1 MRRWAAV
8 AAVLVTVAALCGSA
22 VMAQEVPEKPWA
34 LKVGMFRP
42 DDGDWRDAS
51 RSVWLAFG
59 LDYTGQITPSG
70 AEWLGTVEFL
80 RGKNSNRMWSV
91 QALYKLRSYAEVEGG
106 SRFYYGVGAGLYM
119 AKLRDKLGMVSE
131 SKTKF
136 GIPLLVGIDL
146 SPAVFIELKYN
157 AVFSKI
163 RNVRPGGFSVMLGYK
178 F

>member
-1 MRRWAAV
+1 MKRWTAA
-8 AAVLVTVAALCGSA
+8 AAVLLFAAALLGSA

-51 RSVWLAFG
+51 RSTWLAFG
-59 LDYTGQITPSG
+59 LDYTGQITPTG

-80 RGKNSNRMWSV
+80 RGKNSNRMWSI
-91 QALYKLRSYAEVEGG
+91 QAIYKLRSHAASEEG
-106 SRFYYGVGAGLYM
+106 SRFYYGAGAGIYM
-119 AKLRDKLGMVSE
+119 AKFRSRDGLVSE
-131 SKTKF
+131 SETKF
-136 GIPLLVGIDL
+136 GIPLLAGIDL
-146 SPAVFIELKYN
+146 SPAMFLELKYN